1 MDIADDVLRVLEDG
15 DTSEDHVDE
24 QDPGTRRLDDGSGE
38 VGPEVA
44 LTVLEAVSQLYGL
57 HSTVDDIMGGVLDIT
72 SRTGT
77 FRNWIRT
84 FEDFLLH
91 QQIVELLQ
99 LVSSLKCLQENS
111 LQCEQNQSNQQE
123 EVGEEEQEGVDG
135 SVVGA
140 ELLDPPVVEA
150 RALLALVGEVH
161 GGVAP
166 AVVLDAVGAV
176 QRGARDDGGGHE
188 HHAEHHQPV
197 DEAVIQRVPPRPE
210 RLLRLAV
217 AEHPPH
223 QRRAYSRHP
232 GALFS
237 AAAGRW
243 LTSTQHSQ

>member
-1 MDIADDVLRVLEDG
+1 MAVDIADDVLRVLEDG
-15 DTSEDHVDE
+15 DTSEDHVDQ

-57 HSTVDDIMGGVLDIT
+57 HSTVDDIMGGALL
-72 SRTGT
+72 
-77 FRNWIRT
+77 WIRT
-84 FEDFLLH
+84 SEDFLLD
-91 QQIVELLQ
+91 QQTVELFQ

-176 QRGARDDGGGHE
+176 QRGAGDDGGGHE

-197 DEAVIQRVPPRPE
+197 DEVVLQ
-210 RLLRLAV
+210 
-217 AEHPPH
+217 
-223 QRRAYSRHP
+223 
-232 GALFS
+232 
-237 AAAGRW
+237 
-243 LTSTQHSQ
+243 